1 MEIQNIG
8 SRYRVIRELGRG
20 GMGVVYLVEHQH
32 TGEQLALKV
41 LHGAA
46 ASDPGAIARFK
57 REARVGAQ
65 LKSDHVVRITD
76 ADVAAELGGA
86 PFFVMEL
93 LDGLDLEKL
102 VEKVGPLAPDVVV
115 AILSQIAG
123 PLDKAHASG
132 IVHRDLKPENIFLHR
147 REDGTL
153 IAKIL
158 DFGIS
163 KFLSPDP
170 ASTAALGTTA
180 DGTLMG
186 TPHYMAPEQ
195 ARGLIDQIGPHTDV
209 WAMGLIALRTL
220 TGGIYW
226 TAETQADL
234 MVEILVAPL
243 SAPSARWPFVGEKFD
258 AWFARS
264 CQRDGKQRWRSV
276 SEQIAALTEALRG
289 SPRTSQAGAPR
300 GASVVTINQALQG
313 SGAPLAAGVMPA
325 FGMPTPGNRTAA
337 VARTPLGGALS
348 GSAPSFV
355 RGTGVGTMA
364 PATGSLDA
372 DELDRMRPRSRKLAI
387 ALGVGLVAGL
397 GIAYALVQPGSAPAA
412 TTQGL
417 ATSVAAPAEPAP
429 VLTAQPREMPL
440 GESATV
446 TVDAG
451 AGRIEL
457 EPIDTAG
464 SRFAPRNP
472 PPLRPM
478 PAPAVRKPQ
487 RGAPPTAPAPRAP
500 APTAAPQDDP
510 LAP

>member
-1 MEIQNIG
+1 MDIQHIG

-20 GMGVVYLVEHQH
+20 GMGVVYLVEHLH
-32 TGEQLALKV
+32 TGEHLALKV

-46 ASDPGAIARFK
+46 ATDPGAIARFK

-65 LKSDHVVRITD
+65 LRSDHVVRITD
-76 ADVAAELGGA
+76 ADVADELGGA

-102 VEKVGPLAPDVVV
+102 VEKVGPLTPDVVV

-123 PLDKAHASG
+123 PLDKAHANG

-209 WAMGLIALRTL
+209 WAIGLIALRTL

-234 MVEILVAPL
+234 MVEILVAPM

-264 CQRDGKQRWRSV
+264 CQRDGAQRWRSI
-276 SEQIAALTEALRG
+276 SEQVAALTEALRG

-300 GASVVTINQALQG
+300 AASVVTINQALQG
-313 SGAPLAAGVMPA
+313 AGAPLPAGVKPA
-325 FGMPTPGNRTAA
+325 FGLPTPGSRTAS
-337 VARTPLGGALS
+337 VARTPVRGALS
-348 GSAPSFV
+348 GSPLLVGGAS
-355 RGTGVGTMA
+355 GVGTMA
-364 PATGSLDA
+364 PATGSFDPSEA
-372 DELDRMRPRSRKLAI
+372 DMLRPRSRKLAI
-387 ALGVGLVAGL
+387 SLGIGLVAGL
-397 GIAYALVQPGSAPAA
+397 GLAYALVQPGPAPPAA
-412 TTQGL
+412 TQGL
-417 ATSVAAPAEPAP
+417 ATSVAAPSAP
-429 VLTAQPREMPL
+429 SPVQTAQPKEMAF
-440 GESATV
+440 GESAIA

-451 AGRIEL
+451 AGYAEI

-464 SRFAPRNP
+464 SRGVNRSPV
-472 PPLRPM
+472 LRPL
-478 PAPAVRKPQ
+478 PAPVVRKPQ
-487 RGAPPTAPAPRAP
+487 RNAPAASPAPRAP
-500 APTAAPQDDP
+500 APTTVPQDDP